1 MVTTSR
7 RTILVLG
14 GTSGIGRATALS
26 LGAAGERVLIVGRNP
41 VRGEEVLAAVR
52 DSGGDGAFIGADL
65 SSLAE
70 VDRMVNTVR
79 EGNET
84 LNGIV
89 HSAGGVRFKR
99 VETVDGFE
107 ATYATYVLARHLLT
121 RRLLPLLYAG
131 GAGRI
136 VIVAVSPPDRMKLDF
151 PSLES
156 PPEPFKYLKTIPQ
169 NQIANVAF
177 ALHLSKMLEGTGT
190 TINVMSPGFVDT
202 GVVREGPKWMRSI
215 YGVIGRT
222 VGNSPEEAAGAVVA
236 LLAPGPPGNL
246 NGHVFPS
253 VKKLEEGRPIVRDAA
268 EADELWRR
276 TEQKLVE
283 KGYHPDS

>member
-1 MVTTSR
+1 MVTTTR

-26 LGAAGERVLIVGRNP
+26 LGAAGERVLVVGRDP
-41 VRGEEVLAAVR
+41 ARGAEVLAAVKG
-52 DSGGDGAFIGADL
+52 SGGDGEFIGADL

-70 VDRMVNTVR
+70 VDRVATTVR

-84 LNGIV
+84 LHGMV

-99 VETVDGFE
+99 VETADGFE

-121 RRLLPLLYAG
+121 RRLLPLLHAS

-136 VIVAVSPPDRMKLDF
+136 VIVGVSPPDRMKLDF
-151 PSLES
+151 PALES
-156 PPEPFKYLKTIPQ
+156 PPEPFNYKKAIPQ
-169 NQIANVAF
+169 NQIANLAF
-177 ALHLSKMLEGTGT
+177 AHHLSTMLDGTGT

-202 GVVREGPKWMRSI
+202 GVVREGPKWMRAI

-222 VGNSPEEAAGAVVA
+222 VGNSPEEAAAAVVA
-236 LLAPGPPGNL
+236 LLAPGPPGSL

-253 VKKLEEGRPIVRDAA
+253 TKKLEKGRPISRDPA
-268 EADELWRR
+268 EAEELWRR
-276 TEQKLVE
+276 TEKTLVE
-283 KGYHPDS
+283 KGYQPDS